1 MKKKEIVIG
10 VSVLISASLP
20 ISVYAASNESMSSRG
35 FIIDETNEF
44 EDIVKQIL
52 DVKSKHPEW
61 SEQQISDFMD
71 QIHAIKKDGVIE
83 IATKQT
89 ERKFGKNGLGDRSDA
104 FRHGIWNAEMTVLI
118 GSEKAELFATAHED
132 KDTTGNESDGYTKD
146 EHKKMDLHNNEIGRK
161 LGADNLSAP
170 EEKMAEIIYDEIM
183 REDSLFVW
191 LHE

>member
-1 MKKKEIVIG
+1 VKFKAPVVVDTVKEEVT
-10 VSVLISASLP
+10 LMTA
-20 ISVYAASNESMSSRG
+20 
-35 FIIDETNEF
+35 DE
-44 EDIVKQIL
+44 
-52 DVKSKHPEW
+52 
-61 SEQQISDFMD
+61 
-71 QIHAIKKDGVIE
+71 A
-83 IATKQT
+83 
-89 ERKFGKNGLGDRSDA
+89 
-104 FRHGIWNAEMTVLI
+104 
-118 GSEKAELFATAHED
+118 